1 MRKKAWII
9 YWDYGIDNYGIDDYD
24 IDCVAL
30 NEDDALEFFMSCVE
44 EELYLNFLWACEGEY
59 VEEWSAED
67 NYKHLSDVA
76 YELSM
81 EDTYYCV
88 EEVPYI

>member
-1 MRKKAWII
+1 MRKKAWVI
-9 YWDYGIDNYGIDDYD
+9 YWNYNTKYI
-24 IDCVAL
+24 IKCIAL
-30 NEDDALEFFMSCVE
+30 NEDDALELFMSLTE
-44 EELYLNFLWACEGEY
+44 KELYLNFLLACEDEY

-88 EEVPYI
+88 EEVPCI

>member
-9 YWDYGIDNYGIDDYD
+9 YWNYSIDDY
-24 IDCVAL
+24 IIECIAL
-30 NEDDALEFFMSCVE
+30 NKDDALELFMSFVE
-44 EELYLNFLWACEGEY
+44 EELYLNFLWACEEEY